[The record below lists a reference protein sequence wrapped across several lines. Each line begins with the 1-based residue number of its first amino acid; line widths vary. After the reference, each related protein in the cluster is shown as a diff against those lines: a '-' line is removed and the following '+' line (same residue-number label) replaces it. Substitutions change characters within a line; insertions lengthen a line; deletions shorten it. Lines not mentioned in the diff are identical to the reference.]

1 MVKEARMSKKILV
14 MDDDEAIQIL
24 YSDELTEE
32 GYEVLTSSDG
42 SNFMALIE
50 ETKPDL
56 IVLDIRLGQH
66 DGLDLLQVVRNTHYN
81 LPVIL
86 CTVYPVHKYDL
97 KSIAADYFVVKNSS
111 LEELK
116 AKIKMALD
124 GSLHLH
130 SRKSIIDE
138 AIKGI
143 QLQTSG

>member
-1 MVKEARMSKKILV
+1 MSKKILV
-14 MDDDEAIQIL
+14 MDDDESIQIL

-32 GYEVLTSSDG
+32 GYEVFTSNDG
-42 SNFMALIE
+42 SNLMALIE

-97 KSIAADYFVVKNSS
+97 KSIAADYFVVKNSN
-111 LEELK
+111 LEKLK
-116 AKIKMALD
+116 AKIKMALE
-124 GSLHLH
+124 GSSHPR
-130 SRKSIIDE
+130 SRESIGEVPNKQIP
-138 AIKGI
+138 
-143 QLQTSG
+143 LQTSG

>member
-1 MVKEARMSKKILV
+1 MSKKILV

-42 SNFMALIE
+42 SNLMALIE

-56 IVLDIRLGQH
+56 IVLDVRLGQH
-66 DGLDLLQVVRNTHYN
+66 HGLDLLQDVRNTHYN

-86 CTVYPVHKYDL
+86 CTAYPVHKYDL

>member
-1 MVKEARMSKKILV
+1 MSKKILV

-42 SNFMALIE
+42 SNLMALIE

-56 IVLDIRLGQH
+56 IVLDVRLGRH
-66 DGLDLLQVVRNTHYN
+66 HGLDLLQDVRNTHYN

-86 CTVYPVHKYDL
+86 CTAYPVHKYDL
-97 KSIAADYFVVKNSS
+97 KSIAADYFVVKNSN

-116 AKIKMALD
+116 EKIKMAFD

-130 SRKSIIDE
+130 SRKSAGDAVNKEIS
-138 AIKGI
+138 
-143 QLQTSG
+143 LQTSGW